1 MFNPFGFCLTNKILV
16 PRRSPSN
23 IRIDSINGTSAKIHW
38 NSLKPTD
45 QGGFITNYQVI
56 IIIYLKKKVFD
67 KIMYHLDHLFS
78 TFITSINAYY

>member
-38 NSLKPTD
+38 NSLKLTD

-56 IIIYLKKKVFD
+56 IIIIYLKNKSV
-67 KIMYHLDHLFS
+67 
-78 TFITSINAYY
+78 